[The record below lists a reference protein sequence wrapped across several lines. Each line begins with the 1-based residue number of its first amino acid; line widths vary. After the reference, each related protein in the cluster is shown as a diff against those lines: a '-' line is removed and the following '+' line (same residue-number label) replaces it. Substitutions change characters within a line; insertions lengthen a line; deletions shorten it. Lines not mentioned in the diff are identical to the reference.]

1 MRTSAL
7 LSVLLVTSALA
18 FAGGPGSPSQPP
30 QQRSDKT
37 TAPPRT
43 VQGANYNPLN
53 IKTGLW
59 EVTFSRSANGELPM
73 PAEYMSHLTPEQRA
87 RFEAAMKERSTHTY
101 KSCVKKEDIDGSL
114 LNSKNNNDCRV
125 TILKSTSTELDGK
138 MSCNMEG
145 MRGDGT
151 MKMHVLDST
160 HTQGVTHMTMTGNGK
175 TFNTD
180 ATLSSKWIGSDCKS
194 AD

>member
-1 MRTSAL
+1 MRTSAFL
-7 LSVLLVTSALA
+7 GLLLVTSTLA
-18 FAGGPGSPSQPP
+18 FAGGPTSPATPP
-30 QQRSDKT
+30 QQRPNKT
-37 TAPPRT
+37 TAPPNT
-43 VQGANYNPLN
+43 IQKANYQPLD

-59 EVTFSRSANGELPM
+59 EVTYTRSANGEM
-73 PAEYMSHLTPEQRA
+73 PTSAEYMSKLTPEQRA

-114 LNSKNNNDCRV
+114 LNSKNNRDCTV
-125 TILKSTSTELDGK
+125 TILKSTSSELDGK

-151 MKMHVLDST
+151 MNMHVLDSG

-175 TFNTD
+175 TLNTD
-180 ATLSSKWIGSDCKS
+180 ATISSKWIASDCKG
-194 AD
+194 AE